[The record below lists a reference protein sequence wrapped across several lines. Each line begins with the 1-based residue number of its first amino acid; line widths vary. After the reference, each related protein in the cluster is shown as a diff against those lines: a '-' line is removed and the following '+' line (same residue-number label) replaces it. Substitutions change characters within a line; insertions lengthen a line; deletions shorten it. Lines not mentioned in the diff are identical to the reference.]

1 MGGIQ
6 AHVAGLRADEHL
18 FFILLPSNRERPNVD
33 SAEKEARKALNR
45 LRRAVEKG
53 VRELDALEG
62 AIRHAEGDD
71 FPGAEYEAVRNRLSA
86 VLDFL
91 EEEGQRLEAKI
102 LETGGLEP
110 GRMRRSS
117 S

>member
-1 MGGIQ
+1 M
-6 AHVAGLRADEHL
+6 
-18 FFILLPSNRERPNVD
+18 D

-45 LRRAVEKG
+45 LRRALEKG

-71 FPGAEYEAVRNRLSA
+71 FPAAEYEAVRNRLST

-110 GRMRRSS
+110 GRIRRSS